1 MRLSS
6 RLGGMLTRTVAL
18 VGFVLI
24 YAPFVIILV
33 LSFND
38 SPAATLPFKG
48 LSLRWYEKL
57 LGNDAIIE
65 AFGNTLLVG
74 AIATIVSTSLGTVIA
89 LSLRR
94 ARFPGRNLYEFVL
107 SLPFLLPEV
116 IVGVATLTFLLFL
129 GVQLSLGTIILAH
142 VLVTLV
148 VAERTIAVRLAQIP
162 ASIEEASRDLGR
174 SPFQTFFRITL
185 PNLRSALVAAALLVF
200 TVSFDQT
207 IITFLVAG
215 TDQTLPTYVWAQVRR
230 GFTPELNVVAA
241 IFLVASSLLGVAIS
255 WTYRRS
261 GSPASP
267 ASAAGA

>member
-1 MRLSS
+1 MSLTS
-6 RLGGMLTRTVAL
+6 RIGGILTQTTAS

-24 YAPFVIILV
+24 YAPFVIILI

-48 LSLRWYEKL
+48 VSLRWYEKL
-57 LGNDAIIE
+57 LGNSAIIE

-74 AIATIVSTSLGTVIA
+74 AIATIVSTTLGTIIA

-116 IVGVATLTFLLFL
+116 IVGVATVSFLLFL
-129 GVQLSLGTIILAH
+129 EVRLSLATIILAH

-148 VAERTIAVRLAQIP
+148 VAERTVAVRLAQIP

-174 SPFQTFFRITL
+174 SPLQTFFRITL
-185 PNLRSALVAAALLVF
+185 PNMRSALIAAALLVF

-230 GFTPELNVVAA
+230 GFTPELNVIAA
-241 IFLVASSLLGVAIS
+241 IFLLASSLLGVAIS
-255 WTYRRS
+255 WTLRGA
-261 GSPASP
+261 GSPAP
-267 ASAAGA
+267 AAGERA

>member
-1 MRLSS
+1 MAMTGQLA
-6 RLGGMLTRTVAL
+6 GILTRMVAL
-18 VGFVLI
+18 IGFILI
-24 YAPFVIILV
+24 YAPFVVIVV
-33 LSFND
+33 LSFNE
-38 SPAATLPFKG
+38 SAAATLPFKG

-57 LGNDAIIE
+57 MGNDAIIE
-65 AFGNTLLVG
+65 AFRNTLLVG

-94 ARFPGRNLYEFVL
+94 ARFPGRNLYEYVL

-116 IVGVATLTFLLFL
+116 IVGVATLTFLLAL
-129 GVQLSLGTIILAH
+129 GVQLSLATIILAH
-142 VLVTLV
+142 VLVTLI

-185 PNLRSALVAAALLVF
+185 PNLRSALVTAALLVF

-241 IFLVASSLLGVAIS
+241 IFLVASSLLGLAIS
-255 WTYRRS
+255 WMYRRT
-261 GSPASP
+261 GSPT
-267 ASAAGA
+267 SATGV